1 MFIKVEF
8 NYLINLRLD
17 AALDLENLVTG
28 SYTGKYFMEQIDGMA
43 KATGLDPKVIYIY
56 ILNLNIR
63 YLVIKL
69 LY

>member
-1 MFIKVEF
+1 LFIKVEF

-43 KATGLDPKVIYIY
+43 KATGLDPKVIDFTYTY
-56 ILNLNIR
+56 
-63 YLVIKL
+63 
-69 LY
+69 